1 MKKLDTI
8 AYTLGTIFY
17 SSAILFAVYIYL
29 EVLTARLV
37 EPKDFTEVD
46 QAAAEV
52 VDGLEDL
59 RLAVELD
66 LKDLERNHNFKG

>member
-17 SSAILFAVYIYL
+17 SSAILFAAYIYL

-66 LKDLERNHNFKG
+66 LKALEEKYDG

>member
-8 AYTLGTIFY
+8 AYTLGIIFY

-37 EPKDFTEVD
+37 EPKDFTEID
-46 QAAAEV
+46 EAAEEV

-66 LKDLERNHNFKG
+66 LKALEEKYDG